1 MTKIAFDGA
10 ADRLSEIIRGESVGM
25 AHYYVAI
32 DGADDGKIAAFMQL
46 IDDEAELIAQSQKL
60 DAKKWPQKM
69 RMSDLRGHRSLFTYA
84 EELEYLKN
92 WLNIRIKW
100 LNSEW
105 HN

>member
-1 MTKIAFDGA
+1 MLPELGDFGSELMTQLK
-10 ADRLSEIIRGESVGM
+10 SEK
-25 AHYYVAI
+25 YQNVAI
-32 DGADDGKIAAFMQL
+32 ARNGTREF
-46 IDDEAELIAQSQKL
+46 AQSQKL

-92 WLNIRIKW
+92 WLNTRIKW